1 MRVKIQAGAE
11 LDMLNESELRK
22 ALAEFGASW
31 RAEAAMGIK
40 FPRFTVQ
47 GTIVGGSLDI
57 GGEATTGDLLG
68 PDPGFVWDVRRVR
81 ITGLNTADVVS
92 MYINDP
98 NPSQLVADTSDVTKR
113 LFLFSEHVIL
123 TPGDALRFVGTGLVA
138 TGPVT
143 ISGQVREAPVSLA
156 WRFGG

>member
-1 MRVKIQAGAE
+1 MKVKIQAGAE
-11 LDMLNESELRK
+11 LDMITESEMRK
-22 ALAEFGASW
+22 VLSDFGASW

-47 GTIVGGSLDI
+47 GTIVGGNLDI
-57 GGEATTGDLLG
+57 GGDSLTGDLLG
-68 PDPGFVWDVRRVR
+68 PDPGFVWDVRRIR

-92 MYINDP
+92 IFINDP

-113 LFLFSEHVIL
+113 LFLFSEQLLL
-123 TPGDALRFVGTGLVA
+123 TPGDALRFTGTGLVA